1 VKNVATAD
9 ALFRRPLG
17 RYEKEAMSA
26 GNDWHRIPLKRRKRK
41 ANDQHNNN
49 VAGFIPGDIGPGVF
63 GKDTKR

>member
-1 VKNVATAD
+1 MLPLQMLYFEDLSVGMKN
-9 ALFRRPLG
+9 RPCRL
-17 RYEKEAMSA
+17 